1 MKTFEQISI
10 QKGCKLK
17 KVIKAAT
24 IYAVSYLSRECLR
37 KSNLQGKIPQ
47 FSWWKEAKPDE
58 KEWKA
63 LKRSEAKSY
72 CIDDPM
78 SIECRRSGQ

>member
-1 MKTFEQISI
+1 MPFHTSQ
-10 QKGCKLK
+10 GNANA
-17 KVIKAAT
+17 KAT
-24 IYAVSYLSRECLR
+24 YKE
-37 KSNLQGKIPQ
+37 KIPQ
-47 FSWWKEAKPDE
+47 FSWKEEKPDE

-72 CIDDPM
+72 CIEDPM